1 MAETK
6 AKKTGGGKA
15 GKEKEYIEHT
25 HVETPAAEKTE
36 PVVLEAEA
44 EEVNPEKQIKL
55 EVAKLNL
62 ADTAI
67 AELKEQYGNL
77 TIAGVDDKAGY
88 KAVKSA
94 WSEVRSIRTG
104 LEKRGL
110 AIRNRIAQITKAVSK
125 EEDRLI
131 DLLTPLEED
140 LQKKYKAIDDEKI
153 RVEKE
158 TQEKEQKRL
167 MDRLEELVGMGMKL
181 VDGFY
186 RIGETISMDA
196 ATLRSLPDDQYDK
209 LKQTVQAKNNELEQ
223 QRKDKE
229 EADEKERKRVQKE
242 KEELEKEKTELR
254 AQRREVRIGKLEGLG
269 MTMTGKDAEEVVTF
283 QWIRLY
289 TAPLLDMTSD
299 EFNKVVATTSA
310 EIKKHTD
317 LEAAKKLRADRTE
330 KLKGLGLLVDKD
342 AFYFDNNFSTPRRWP
357 IEYLTTC
364 SEEIFTG
371 EIEAITLD
379 IAGDNEAKRLDQED
393 KKKEAEVLENKKKFI
408 SATMDRAGLNFSY
421 TAQEFYWEDRNKT
434 IRLGWNELL
443 PLTEPEVS
451 DKAAGLV
458 VEIETAKKFTK
469 DQDDKKA
476 KKDAEEKKAGMKDKE
491 RLEVDLVQLEVDLGK
506 LDPKPYTTKAYKDKI
521 NALRGGIEDLIKTA
535 RK

>member
-25 HVETPAAEKTE
+25 HVETPAADKTE

-131 DLLTPLEED
+131 DLLTPLEDD

-158 TQEKEQKRL
+158 NQEKEQKRL

-254 AQRREVRIGKLEGLG
+254 AQRREVRIGKLEALG
-269 MTMTGKDAEEVVTF
+269 MTVTGKDAEEVVTF

-310 EIKKHTD
+310 EIKKVTD
-317 LEAAKKLRADRTE
+317 EEAAKKLRAERME
-330 KLKGLGLLVDKD
+330 KVKSLRMVVKGDNF
-342 AFYFDNNFSTPRRWP
+342 FYDNGFSTVTHG
-357 IEYLTTC
+357 IESLIALDDYGF
-364 SEEIFTG
+364 EEHLKILADSVK
-371 EIEAITLD
+371 EA
-379 IAGDNEAKRLDQED
+379 DNAKAKNDEE
-393 KKKEAEVLENKKKFI
+393 KKKEAEALENKKKFI

-458 VEIETAKKFTK
+458 VEIEAAKKFTK
-469 DQDDKKA
+469 DQKEKEDKKA
-476 KKDAEEKKAGMKDKE
+476 EVEKKAGLKDKE
-491 RLEVDLVQLEVDLGK
+491 RLEVDLIQLEVDLGK

>member
-6 AKKTGGGKA
+6 PKKPGGKA
-15 GKEKEYIEHT
+15 GKDKEYIEHV
-25 HVETPAAEKTE
+25 HIETPAAEKAE
-36 PVVLEAEA
+36 PIVEEHEV

-67 AELKEQYGNL
+67 ANLKEQYGAL
-77 TIAGVDDKAGY
+77 TINGVDDKAGY
-88 KAVKSA
+88 KLVKAA

-140 LQKKYKAIDDEKI
+140 LQKKYKAIDDEKV

-158 TQEKEQKRL
+158 AQEKEQKRL
-167 MDRLEELVGMGMKL
+167 MERLEELVGMGMKL
-181 VDGFY
+181 IDGFY

-196 ATLRSLPDDQYDK
+196 ATLRALPDEQYAK
-209 LKQTVQAKNNELEQ
+209 LKETVQAKNNELAELK
-223 QRKDKE
+223 RIKDE
-229 EADEKERKRVQKE
+229 DDEKERLRLKKE
-242 KEELEKEKTELR
+242 KEDLDKEKQELR
-254 AQRREVRIGKLEGLG
+254 AERREIRLGKLQALG
-269 MTMTGKDAEEVVTF
+269 MTLTGADDQEVITF

-310 EIKKHTD
+310 EIKKFTD
-317 LEAAKKLRADRTE
+317 EEAKKKLRSERME
-330 KLKGLGLLVDKD
+330 KVKGLRMVVKGDTFFYDNGFSSVTHGIESLIALDDYGFEEHLKILADSVKEADD
-342 AFYFDNNFSTPRRWP
+342 AK
-357 IEYLTTC
+357 
-364 SEEIFTG
+364 
-371 EIEAITLD
+371 
-379 IAGDNEAKRLDQED
+379 AKNDED

-451 DKAAGLV
+451 DKAASLV
-458 VEIETAKKFTK
+458 VDIQAAKKFTK

-476 KKDAEEKKAGMKDKE
+476 KQDEIDKKAGLKDGE
-491 RLEVDLVQLEVDLGK
+491 RLEMDLIQLEVDLGK
-506 LDPKPYTTKAYKDKI
+506 MNPKAYTTKVYKDKV
-521 NALRGGIEDLIKTA
+521 NALKGGLEELIKIA